1 MEAAHPQARL
11 WTLPRF
17 LWLASLL
24 VGSSTALGQTLM
36 VFPSKDNTLYET
48 TGTQLSNGQ
57 GIYMF
62 TGLTGTGEARRALVA
77 FDLSAIPS
85 NATITS
91 VSLSLFLTRPR
102 SDLSAETITLHKVL
116 KNWGEGASNAGDPG
130 GGGTTAQAG
139 DATWLYNSFNT
150 SFWTTPGGDFAAA
163 ISASTSVST
172 NNRAYTWS
180 GSGMV
185 ADVQSWIADPASNF
199 GWLIAGN
206 EGSGQ
211 TAQRFLTGESA
222 SNRPQLTVTYT
233 VSGGTPTPTPTT
245 TPTPTPTASPTP
257 SPTPTA
263 TASPTPTATPSPT
276 PTATPS
282 PSSSQLLNI
291 STRLRVETGDDALI
305 GGFIITGNASK
316 KLIIRAI
323 GPSLTQF
330 GLTDL
335 LANPVLQLRGPN
347 GSLMTSNDNW
357 RENQE
362 TDIQNSGVAPTND
375 LESAII
381 AMLPP
386 ANYTAIVRG
395 IEDTTGVGV
404 VELYD
409 LDQTVDALLANIS
422 TRGLVQTGNNVM
434 IGGFIIG
441 GGNAS
446 AKVILRAIGPSLS
459 QQGVANPL
467 GDPTLRLFD
476 GNGTLL
482 AENDDWED
490 DPVQAAEIIAAG
502 IPPQNDLESALVAT
516 LPPGPSTGIVAGKGG
531 AIGVALV
538 EAYHLR

>member
-1 MEAAHPQARL
+1 M
-11 WTLPRF
+11 
-17 LWLASLL
+17 
-24 VGSSTALGQTLM
+24 
-36 VFPSKDNTLYET
+36 
-48 TGTQLSNGQ
+48 
-57 GIYMF
+57 
-62 TGLTGTGEARRALVA
+62 
-77 FDLSAIPS
+77 
-85 NATITS
+85 
-91 VSLSLFLTRPR
+91 
-102 SDLSAETITLHKVL
+102 
-116 KNWGEGASNAGDPG
+116 
-130 GGGTTAQAG
+130 
-139 DATWLYNSFNT
+139 
-150 SFWTTPGGDFAAA
+150 
-163 ISASTSVST
+163 
-172 NNRAYTWS
+172 
-180 GSGMV
+180 
-185 ADVQSWIADPASNF
+185 
-199 GWLIAGN
+199 
-206 EGSGQ
+206 
-211 TAQRFLTGESA
+211 
-222 SNRPQLTVTYT
+222 
-233 VSGGTPTPTPTT
+233 
-245 TPTPTPTASPTP
+245 
-257 SPTPTA
+257 
-263 TASPTPTATPSPT
+263 
-276 PTATPS
+276 
-282 PSSSQLLNI
+282 LNI

-316 KLIIRAI
+316 KVIIRAI

-395 IEDTTGVGV
+395 IEDKTGVGV

-409 LDQTVDALLANIS
+409 LDRTVDALLANIS

-446 AKVILRAIGPSLS
+446 AKVVLRAIGPSLS